1 MATTNTNAIPQALL
15 RRKPFTTKEQFS
27 TYWFEKHAA
36 IVLPYFLANGV
47 DYYAQIHDPILTTKI
62 SAEDLNVSEWDG
74 AAELK
79 FKDPKPEG
87 PEGAN
92 RYFQDI
98 VLADER
104 KFLVSEA
111 LEHYKMVDG
120 GTVTGDRKVIIE
132 DGKVVYELCYLEN
145 VKIWQIEFLK
155 GQFKRLPYPD
165 GDFTGQT
172 IIITAR
178 LVILACRNEAKGW
191 SAKATIEKTTGR
203 TGVVEVWP
211 LDLASFDSVK
221 EFCKRIE
228 DIDRVDIFIANAGIA
243 TPKFGAKFPER
254 SASNVFDAFK
264 DPTSKS
270 QDDRYP
276 TSKLLEILIVRELT
290 TATPNVVVNSVNP
303 GYCKSELQRYA
314 TPLRYILVK
323 LGGFFVARSTEVGS
337 RTLFAGAV
345 SGEETNGKYM
355 SNCAIAKPVAWI
367 DTEHGLQIGNKVWVN
382 LLEVL
387 DTIQPGIKSWLLKGT
402 V

>member
-1 MATTNTNAIPQALL
+1 MFI
-15 RRKPFTTKEQFS
+15 
-27 TYWFEKHAA
+27 
-36 IVLPYFLANGV
+36 
-47 DYYAQIHDPILTTKI
+47 
-62 SAEDLNVSEWDG
+62 
-74 AAELK
+74 
-79 FKDPKPEG
+79 
-87 PEGAN
+87 
-92 RYFQDI
+92 
-98 VLADER
+98 
-104 KFLVSEA
+104 
-111 LEHYKMVDG
+111 
-120 GTVTGDRKVIIE
+120 
-132 DGKVVYELCYLEN
+132 
-145 VKIWQIEFLK
+145 IEFLK

-172 IIITAR
+172 IIITGANCGLGLEAARHFVRLRAR

-243 TPKFGAKFPER
+243 TPKFGFVEGFESTITVNVISTFLLVILLIPKMKESSQKFDAKSRVVVVTSDAHHMAKFPER

>member
-145 VKIWQIEFLK
+145 VKIWQMYVGGE
-155 GQFKRLPYPD
+155 
-165 GDFTGQT
+165 TG
-172 IIITAR
+172 
-178 LVILACRNEAKGW
+178 
-191 SAKATIEKTTGR
+191 
-203 TGVVEVWP
+203 
-211 LDLASFDSVK
+211 
-221 EFCKRIE
+221 
-228 DIDRVDIFIANAGIA
+228 
-243 TPKFGAKFPER
+243 
-254 SASNVFDAFK
+254 
-264 DPTSKS
+264 
-270 QDDRYP
+270 
-276 TSKLLEILIVRELT
+276 
-290 TATPNVVVNSVNP
+290 
-303 GYCKSELQRYA
+303 
-314 TPLRYILVK
+314 
-323 LGGFFVARSTEVGS
+323 
-337 RTLFAGAV
+337 
-345 SGEETNGKYM
+345 
-355 SNCAIAKPVAWI
+355 
-367 DTEHGLQIGNKVWVN
+367 
-382 LLEVL
+382 
-387 DTIQPGIKSWLLKGT
+387 
-402 V
+402 